1 MAFFLMA
8 SAISANMNA
17 IRARG
22 QGELLLKEAL
32 HIQMTPAEECFNWD
46 KRLEIPGSWITL
58 VRGQEGRSN
67 RH

>member
-1 MAFFLMA
+1 MLD
-8 SAISANMNA
+8 
-17 IRARG
+17 RTRG

-32 HIQMTPAEECFNWD
+32 HIQMTLAEECFNWN
-46 KRLEIPGSWITL
+46 KGPEIPGSWITL